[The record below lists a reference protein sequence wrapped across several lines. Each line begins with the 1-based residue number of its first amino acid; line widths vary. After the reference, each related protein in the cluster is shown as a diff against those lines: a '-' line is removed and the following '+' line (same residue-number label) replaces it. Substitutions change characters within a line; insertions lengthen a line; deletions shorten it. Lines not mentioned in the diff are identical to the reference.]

1 MEEFQIAIDQKQKHS
16 VWDNHVPIVTN
27 GRVSTV
33 YLTDY
38 IENPSLYN
46 EFCTLLKNAYDGDT
60 IYLEINNGGGNANSA
75 FMIIAA
81 MRESKAHI
89 VGRLSGMVASAATII
104 SMNCDELEVAPYTQ
118 FMIHNYFHGAQG
130 TGNQVKEYVNFT
142 DDEFTKAVK
151 EIYAGFITPEEMA
164 LVSKNDKELWYGAD
178 ETMER
183 WANKLAYDMNIEVP
197 DVD

>member
-1 MEEFQIAIDQKQKHS
+1 MEELTLAPKQKTS
-16 VWDNHVPIVTN
+16 VWDNYVPIITN

-38 IENPSLYN
+38 IENPSEYN
-46 EFCTLLKNAYDGDT
+46 ELCALFKNAYDGDT

-104 SMNCDELEVAPYTQ
+104 TMHCDELEVAPYTQ

-142 DDEFTKAVK
+142 DKEFTQAVK
-151 EIYAGFITPEEMA
+151 EIYAGFITEEEMRQ
-164 LVSKNDKELWYGAD
+164 VSSDDKELWYGAD
-178 ETMER
+178 ETLER
-183 WANKLAYDMNIEVP
+183 WANKLAKDLDPEIPN
-197 DVD
+197 VD